1 MEPAQRITKIFED
14 SLDSISTA
22 SRTITREIEEA
33 SKLMVNSLLAGG
45 KILACGN
52 GGSAADAQHFS
63 GEMLNRFEIERPPLP
78 AIALNTDTSTLTS
91 IANDYAYRDIFA
103 KQVQALGQPKDTLLV
118 VTTSG
123 NSDNLLQ
130 AVSVAHAKDMRCVA
144 LNGKGGGALSKLL
157 TSGDVNIIVPG
168 TSTARIQEVHGIIIH
183 CFCDLIDQHLLGI
196 ND

>member
-1 MEPAQRITKIFED
+1 MEPAQRITKIFKD